1 MATPAQTVQVAPVP
15 RSSGMNRKTLETLT
29 GYLFVSPWIIS
40 SLVFTFGAMLYVFYL
55 SFTDLQLL
63 NVPKLIGIDNYLKVL
78 KDPLFQTA
86 VGNTVSYS
94 VVVTFCQTWLAL
106 ILAVLLNAKIRGKQF
121 FRIAWYIP
129 SVTSSVVISLIFVW
143 VFQKEGILNF
153 AMSTLFGWTGFQPV
167 AWLTDASAHTAL
179 PSLMALNILTTSP
192 TFMLYFLAALQDVPE
207 EIYEAASLDGCVG
220 VQRFLKI
227 TVPMLQ
233 PIIFLVVV
241 LGTIGTLQIF
251 DQALIMTNG
260 GPLNQTTT
268 INLLIY
274 RSAFTDFNMA
284 YSAAMSFL
292 LFVLIFVL
300 FLVQNRFLGQS
311 NTGGR

>member
-1 MATPAQTVQVAPVP
+1 
-15 RSSGMNRKTLETLT
+15 MNRKTLETLT
-29 GYLFVSPWIIS
+29 GYLFVSPWIITS
-40 SLVFTFGAMLYVFYL
+40 IIFTFGAMIYVFYL

-63 NVPKLIGIDNYLKVL
+63 NDPKLIGLDNYVKVL
-78 KDPLFQTA
+78 KDPLFQTS
-86 VGNTVSYS
+86 VGNTLAYA
-94 VVVTFCQTWLAL
+94 VVVTFCQTWLAM
-106 ILAVLLNAKIRGKQF
+106 ILAVVLNAKIRGKQF

-143 VFQKEGILNF
+143 IFQKEGTLNF
-153 AMSTLFGWTGFQPV
+153 ALVTLFGWLGFQPV

-179 PSLMALNILTTSP
+179 PALMILNILTTSP

-220 VQRFLKI
+220 VQRFFQI
-227 TVPMLQ
+227 TVPMLR

-274 RSAFTDFNMA
+274 QSAFTNYNMA

-300 FLVQNRFLGQS
+300 FLVQNRFLGGS
-311 NTGGR
+311 NTGR

>member
-1 MATPAQTVQVAPVP
+1 MAAQAPPAPLPQ
-15 RSSGMNRKTLETLT
+15 SSGMSRKTQETLT
-29 GYLFVSPWIIS
+29 GYLFVAPWIIS
-40 SLVFTFGAMLYVFYL
+40 AVVFTFGAMLYVFYL

-63 NVPKLIGIDNYLKVL
+63 NKEKLIGFDNYAKIL
-78 KDPLFQTA
+78 KDPLFQIA
-86 VGNTVSYS
+86 VGNTLSYAA
-94 VVVTFCQTWLAL
+94 VVTFGQTWLAL
-106 ILAVLLNAKIRGKQF
+106 ILAVLLNAKIRAKQF

-143 VFQKEGILNF
+143 IFQKQGILNF
-153 AMSTLFGWTGFQPV
+153 ALVTLGGWLGFQPV

-179 PSLMALNILTTSP
+179 PALMALNILTTSP
-192 TFMLYFLAALQDVPE
+192 TFMLYFLAALQDIPE
-207 EIYEAASLDGCVG
+207 EVYEAASLDGCTG
-220 VQRFLKI
+220 VQRFFQI
-227 TVPMLQ
+227 TVPMLR

-274 RSAFTDFNMA
+274 RAAFTDYSMA
-284 YSAAMSFL
+284 YSAAMSFV
-292 LFVLIFVL
+292 LFVMIFTL
-300 FLVQNRFLGQS
+300 FLVQNRFLGGS
-311 NTGGR
+311 NTER

>member
-1 MATPAQTVQVAPVP
+1 MATQVQAGPAP
-15 RSSGMNRKTLETLT
+15 RSSRMNRKRQEALT

-40 SLVFTFGAMLYVFYL
+40 AIVFTFGAMLYVFYL

-63 NVPKLIGIDNYLKVL
+63 NEPKLIGLDNYVKVL
-78 KDPLFQTA
+78 TNKLFHTA
-86 VGNTVSYS
+86 VFNTILYAAI
-94 VVVTFCQTWLAL
+94 VTFFQTWLAL
-106 ILAVLLNAKIRGKQF
+106 ILAVALNAKIAGKQF
-121 FRIAWYIP
+121 FRSAWYLP

-143 VFQKEGILNF
+143 IFQKEGILNYLL
-153 AMSTLFGWTGFQPV
+153 STLFGWTGFQPV

-179 PSLMALNILTTSP
+179 PALMMLNIMTTAP
-192 TFMLYFLAALQDVPE
+192 TFMLYFLAALQDIPE
-207 EIYEAASLDGCVG
+207 EVYEAASLDGSTG
-220 VQRFLKI
+220 AHRFFRI
-227 TVPMLQ
+227 TVPMLR

-274 RSAFTDFNMA
+274 RSAFTDYSFA
-284 YSAAMSFL
+284 YAAAMSGI
-292 LFVLIFVL
+292 LFVLIITL
-300 FLVQNRFLGQS
+300 YLVQQRFLGGS
-311 NTGGR
+311 NTGQ

>member
-1 MATPAQTVQVAPVP
+1 MATQARTTPAPQ
-15 RSSGMNRKTLETLT
+15 SSGMSRKTLETLT

-40 SLVFTFGAMLYVFYL
+40 SIVFTFGAMIYVFYL

-63 NVPKLIGIDNYLKVL
+63 NEPKLIGLDNYARILTDK
-78 KDPLFQTA
+78 LFHTA
-86 VGNTVSYS
+86 VGNTLAYAA
-94 VVVTFCQTWLAL
+94 VVTFCQTWLAL
-106 ILAVLLNAKIRGKQF
+106 ILAVVLNAKIRGKQF
-121 FRIAWYIP
+121 FRTAWYIP

-153 AMSTLFGWTGFQPV
+153 ALSTLFGWTGFQPV

-179 PSLMALNILTTSP
+179 PALMILAILTTSP
-192 TFMLYFLAALQDVPE
+192 TFMLYFLAALQDIPE
-207 EIYEAASLDGCVG
+207 EVYEAASLDGCVG
-220 VQRFLKI
+220 VQRFFQI
-227 TVPMLQ
+227 TVPMLR

-251 DQALIMTNG
+251 DQAYIMTAG

-274 RSAFTDFNMA
+274 QAAFTNFNMA
-284 YSAAMSFL
+284 YSAAMSFV
-292 LFVLIFVL
+292 LFVMIFVL
-300 FLVQNRFLGQS
+300 FLVQNRFLGGS
-311 NTGGR
+311 NTGQ